1 MPGAGTAIALRGQTL
16 AFRADPFK
24 AGPEGAV
31 DFNPDGAVAIKG
43 GKIARVGPA
52 REVLAD
58 FPGIAVETYRDDLI
72 MAGFV
77 DSHVHFP
84 QTEIIAAYGAQ
95 LLEWLERYTLPA
107 ERKFA
112 DPTYARAA
120 AEFFLDE
127 CLRNGVT
134 AASVYGTVHPQ
145 SVDAFFEAA
154 SRRNMRVAAG
164 KVLMDRNAPDGLA
177 DTAERG
183 YRESKTLLERWH
195 GRGRNS
201 YVITPRFAAM
211 STPAQLEA
219 AATLWKEHPTALMQT
234 HMSENRR
241 EIEWVQALYPEA
253 PDYLGVYERYGL
265 LGPGSNFGHAIHLS
279 PREVALLRESRSGVS
294 HCPTSNLFMGSGLFD
309 LGGLRDA
316 EPPVAVGLATDVG
329 AGSSFSMFATMRAA
343 YEIGQLRGY
352 SLHPAKA
359 FYLATAGSA
368 AVMRMDGAIGNLA
381 PGFDAD
387 LIVVDL
393 RSRPL
398 IAERMRHAADLFE
411 VLFVQMILA
420 DDRAIRATYVGGRK
434 LYDRDA
440 PAGRHARGTLAGSA
454 NLSGGSLPK

>member
-1 MPGAGTAIALRGQTL
+1 MPGAGATFALRGQTL
-16 AFRADPFK
+16 AFRADPFL
-24 AGPEGAV
+24 AAPEQAV
-31 DFNPDGAVAIKG
+31 DFNPDGAVVIAG
-43 GKIARVGPA
+43 GKIASVGPA
-52 REVLAD
+52 AQVLGHY
-58 FPGIAVETYRDDLI
+58 PGIAVEAYRDDLI

-112 DPTYARAA
+112 DPVYARAVA
-120 AEFFLDE
+120 DFYLDE
-127 CLRNGVT
+127 CLRNGIT
-134 AASVYGTVHPQ
+134 TASVYGTVHPQ
-145 SVDAFFEAA
+145 SVDAFFAAA
-154 SRRNMRVAAG
+154 SARNMRMAAG

-177 DTAERG
+177 DTADRG
-183 YRESKTLLERWH
+183 YRESKALIERWH
-195 GRGRNS
+195 GKGRNS
-201 YVITPRFAAM
+201 YVVTPRFAAM

-219 AATLWKEHPTALMQT
+219 AAALWKEHPTTLMQT

-241 EIEWVQALYPEA
+241 EIEWVKELYPQA

-279 PREVALLRESRSGVS
+279 PREIALLRESRSGVS

-316 EPPVAVGLATDVG
+316 ERPVTLGLATDVG

-343 YEIGQLRGY
+343 YEVGQLRGY

-359 FYLATAGSA
+359 FYVATAGSA
-368 AVMRMDGAIGNLA
+368 AVMRMDHAIGNLA

-398 IAERMRHAADLFE
+398 IAERMRHAAGLFD
-411 VLFVQMILA
+411 VLFIQMILA
-420 DDRAIRATYVGGRK
+420 DDRAIRATYAGGRK
-434 LYDRDA
+434 LYERGAAVD
-440 PAGRHARGTLAGSA
+440 RHA
-454 NLSGGSLPK
+454 